1 MTLKDCTGNASKEIG
16 RFSFIDLAGS
26 ERGSERG
33 DSINQQVRL
42 EGAEINKSLLALKE
56 CIRKIDQDSGAHLP
70 FRQSKLT
77 QVLKDSFI
85 STTLKCRTCMI
96 ACISPDQA
104 SFEHSLNTL
113 RYADR
118 VKELRGGSIDRLS
131 SFAESNDNNDSIKD
145 EEDIMFDSESTDIV
159 DKQMECMA
167 VLHDLAELV
176 QSIPGE
182 SCKSVYD
189 DLVRLKDKIT
199 AKYPR

>member
-131 SFAESNDNNDSIKD
+131 SFTESNDTDSAKD
-145 EEDIMFDSESTDIV
+145 EQEILFDSEAGDIV

-182 SCKSVYD
+182 SCITVYN
-189 DLVRLKDKIT
+189 DLVRLKDKIIT
-199 AKYPR
+199 KYPR